1 MENKAPTIKN
11 GNQPNKLISF
21 GNSDAMKLAGIL
33 KFTIIRYEKELEK
46 RLETKKPTPRK

>member
-1 MENKAPTIKN
+1 MEKTAPTMKN

-33 KFTIIRYEKELEK
+33 KIYDNRYG
-46 RLETKKPTPRK
+46 